1 MFLPMLPSGVFAVE
15 NVACAIRFEPHAG
28 ADGFSAG
35 TEGFYRLPT
44 SDEKRRYE
52 SEQDVG
58 YGECQDDIERL
69 SRDECGQR
77 TFVLL

>member
-15 NVACAIRFEPHAG
+15 NVACAIRFEPYAG
-28 ADGFSAG
+28 ADGFQPVRRDF
-35 TEGFYRLPT
+35 TTCRT

-69 SRDECGQR
+69 EP
-77 TFVLL
+77 